1 MIVVT
6 IGLSLKLQEIILE
19 DGSRLMFVTFGRPSA
34 RQKLLEDALS
44 GSGNT
49 LACQRWCFQPV
60 GDLYSQYIPHPKI
73 VPPGRPFFNHSSLL
87 ETLSSNVDILK
98 PPLPISHLPQSSLS
112 ALNISQPLGSAA
124 PSLSVPLSPP
134 EDTCSPC
141 RWSPSPCFDSPVAT
155 PDPPSSEEEDD
166 LRSQLALLEKRR
178 TEVLEELQSRRE
190 EERRQDQLASAQK
203 NLDEE
208 LATQYDLTEAITNL
222 TLLREDKIA
231 RVNEAKARRREIENE
246 IADLKSA
253 SYQSEYDESNGYVS
267 AGSGEDAVVDGSRM
281 TPGTHP
287 SEKAPLAIKND
298 IELEKA
304 RKSRDTLLRL
314 IQFRQKE
321 LAGRR
326 ETIFGVEQD
335 IKNLRD
341 EQAIHTQGIEK
352 PLDLSAGAV
361 RQSPSPSAVTLLPQ
375 LARAYVSI
383 RGIGGRR

>member
-1 MIVVT
+1 MIIVT

-34 RQKLLEDALS
+34 RQQLLDDALN

-73 VPPGRPFFNHSSLL
+73 IPPGRPFLKPSSLL
-87 ETLSSNVDILK
+87 ETFSSNVDILK
-98 PPLPISHLPQSSLS
+98 PSLPVSPLSQSSLS
-112 ALNISQPLGSAA
+112 APNISSAA
-124 PSLSVPLSPP
+124 PSLSVPLSLLG
-134 EDTCSPC
+134 DTCSPC
-141 RWSPSPCFDSPVAT
+141 RWSPSPCFDSPAT
-155 PDPPSSEEEDD
+155 TSDPPSSEEDD

-190 EERRQDQLASAQK
+190 EERRQDQWAIAQK

-208 LATQYDLTEAITNL
+208 LATQYDLTEAIAKL
-222 TLLREDKIA
+222 TILHEDKIA

-253 SYQSEYDESNGYVS
+253 SYQSEYDESDGYMS
-267 AGSGEDAVVDGSRM
+267 AGSGEDTVIDGSRI
-281 TPGTHP
+281 TPGSHP
-287 SEKAPLAIKND
+287 SDQAVKGKV
-298 IELEKA
+298 ELEKA
-304 RKSRDTLLRL
+304 LKSRDTLLRL

-326 ETIFGVEQD
+326 ETISGVEKD
-335 IKNLRD
+335 IKKLRD

-375 LARAYVSI
+375 LARAYISI
-383 RGIGGRR
+383 RSIDGRR